1 MRKTASILPVLFLS
15 LGVLTQTYSC
25 TERPTATSSLWGNEA
40 DSSATEA
47 FDLGQ
52 IEQAGELIAVT
63 LSGPDTYYDYQ
74 GRHLGAHFLLCQRF
88 ASHLGVRLR
97 METCRDTAEV
107 LSRLASGEA
116 DLAALSL
123 SGDTLLAGWVVGDGK
138 PQLAEELAAWYRPGL
153 LDEARREE
161 RSLLQTRR
169 VRRRVH
175 APMLSRGVISHYDEL
190 FKRYARTCNW
200 DWRLIA
206 AQCYQESTFDPEAES
221 WAGAKGL
228 MQIMPRTADHL
239 GLPRD
244 QMTDPELNIAAATR
258 YLRELEHDL
267 LAIHN
272 RTERQNFVL
281 ASYNGGI
288 FHVRDAMR
296 LAERDHKDPHRWDDV
311 RTYILRLSQPE
322 YYRDTLVQ
330 YGYMRGSETADYVDR
345 IRERYEK
352 YRRSVRP

>member
-1 MRKTASILPVLFLS
+1 MNSNLRLLPIIITLIVACTS
-15 LGVLTQTYSC
+15 RQKPSTPIWQGEPEESTSGV
-25 TERPTATSSLWGNEA
+25 
-40 DSSATEA
+40 

-52 IEQAGELIAVT
+52 IEHAGELIAVT

-74 GRHLGAHFLLCQRF
+74 GRHLGTHYLLCQRF

-107 LSRLASGEA
+107 LSRLAAGNA
-116 DLAALSL
+116 DLAALPI
-123 SGDTLLAGWVVGDGK
+123 SGDTLQAGWLVGEGK
-138 PQLAEELAAWYRPGL
+138 PQLAEALAEWYRPEL
-153 LDEARREE
+153 MAEVQREE
-161 RSLLQTRR
+161 RALMQTRR
-169 VRRRVH
+169 VHRQVH
-175 APMLSRGVISHYDEL
+175 APMLSNGVISHYDDL

-200 DWRLIA
+200 DWRLVA

-228 MQIMPRTADHL
+228 MQIMPKTADHL

-244 QMTDPELNIAAATR
+244 QMTDPEQNIAAGTR

-267 LAIHN
+267 MEIHN

-296 LAERDHKDPHRWDDV
+296 LAERDHKDPHRWSDV

-345 IRERYEK
+345 IRARYEK